1 MRVFPHARVDAKL
14 LKGDLNAVNAT
25 IAAVQQQFGRL
36 TSKLP
41 TSWDQNGS
49 WCATSQLCD

>member
-25 IAAVQQQFGRL
+25 IAAVQQEIGRL
-36 TSKLP
+36 TPKSP
-41 TSWDQNGS
+41 MSRD
-49 WCATSQLCD
+49 